1 MTKRSSDSQ
10 LDNAF
15 KRISLKDP
23 ILKILSYDSFQKV
36 WLVELQSGK
45 KEHRAFKDLS
55 HESIFETYI
64 HRLLKKSP
72 PKSYTHSPTYIT

>member
-55 HESIFETYI
+55 QESIFETYI
-64 HRLLKKSP
+64 HHLLKKTPNKSSTDSP
-72 PKSYTHSPTYIT
+72 AYIT